1 MDLNVTFTLVA
12 QIKSSPD
19 ILCSLLAYTHLQAI
33 VRLCVLIVPFQ
44 AFANWNYLSLQITAP
59 GPDPNALAKIKVFKI
74 DTKDGVGR
82 WKIASQL
89 AEFIVDFGEKGRHE
103 GRVEFNKD
111 KNGNSRYGANIAAGD
126 IDGDGREEIIV
137 GAGPDP
143 TNTSVVKVYRGD
155 GTFTGIQFTAF
166 PDQHSNHGGK
176 ESDHKTES
184 HYRYGVYV
192 AAGDIDEDGISE
204 IIAGTGPDP
213 KNNGWVRIFNGD
225 GVPMGNGFLAY
236 PEEMKYGVRPS
247 GINLIR

>member
-1 MDLNVTFTLVA
+1 MPELV
-12 QIKSSPD
+12 
-19 ILCSLLAYTHLQAI
+19 
-33 VRLCVLIVPFQ
+33 
-44 AFANWNYLSLQITAP
+44 TAP

-74 DTKDGVGR
+74 DTKEDVGR
-82 WKIASQL
+82 WKISSQL
-89 AEFIVDFGEKGRHE
+89 AEFVVDFGEKGRHE

-111 KNGNSRYGANIAAGD
+111 KDGNSRYGANIAAGD
-126 IDGDGREEIIV
+126 IDGDGRAEIIV

-143 TNTSVVKVYRGD
+143 TNTSVIKVYRGD

-176 ESDHKTES
+176 ESDHETES

-192 AAGDIDEDGISE
+192 ASGDIDEDGISE

-225 GVPMGNGFLAY
+225 GAPMGNGFLAY